1 MGQEEL
7 LKQILLEIKGVK
19 KVLTETLDFFYAIQN
34 DENGTNS
41 SYLERIKKED
51 GISEI

>member
-1 MGQEEL
+1 MVQEEL

-19 KVLTETLDFFYAIQN
+19 KVLIETLDFFYAIQN

-41 SYLERIKKED
+41 DYLEKIKKD